1 MIYEVE
7 FTSNSRESAR
17 NIAKQLMYEHVLA
30 SASITPS
37 DYLSLNLSGAVAEV
51 EEQYL
56 VKVKALTIA
65 PKYLMENYKLKNFV
79 AKAASVDEETAKKVA
94 SWCNEEAETL
104 EKPAKSWAEY
114 REEVL
119 QMRTDNDTLR
129 ELAITGHPGLNL
141 DDIVYRHE
149 QPAHEA
155 PVLNQDDAR
164 LQFLRHNGFTMTQED
179 LEALKVRE
187 ELTVKNTAELEAAN
201 NTAKTMTDI
210 LEETTT
216 PVRAVHNYETDE
228 DDLVDTA
235 EELDESEKKHK
246 KLPKWAEKA
255 GLTYSEYK
263 NRMNKRTAARW
274 GLTYQEYSKLAAD
287 ARKAGVPLKEY
298 FEALNLKYSE
308 DADEIEDFLGKR
320 RVIQTAENAF
330 TYWLQSVGLDESNTI
345 DTVFDSWC
353 TKYELTMNQRAIL
366 RCTAKLK
373 NENPSGK
380 TPRWAE
386 KLGLTYEQYKLISR
400 MGTAANWGISLA
412 LYDSYYNSA
421 KHNGTTVEN
430 ELAIKYTKGVDKN
443 AAQRIGAEFRN
454 MMNYIARLQ
463 DLYEDDSQ

>member
-17 NIAKQLMYEHVLA
+17 TIAKQLMYEHVLA

-56 VKVKALTIA
+56 VKVKALTTA

-79 AKAASVDEETAKKVA
+79 AKAASVDEETARKVS
-94 SWCNEEAETL
+94 SWCNEETETL

-114 REEVL
+114 REE
-119 QMRTDNDTLR
+119 Q
-129 ELAITGHPGLNL
+129 LANGMTNNENIQALAQTGHPSLSL
-141 DDIVYRHE
+141 DSVE
-149 QPAHEA
+149 FAS
-155 PVLNQDDAR
+155 
-164 LQFLRHNGFTMTQED
+164 
-179 LEALKVRE
+179 
-187 ELTVKNTAELEAAN
+187 
-201 NTAKTMTDI
+201 NTAKIMTDI

-216 PVRAVHNYETDE
+216 PVSTVHNYETDE
-228 DDLVDTA
+228 DEPVDNT
-235 EELDESEKKHK
+235 EDFDEDEKKHK

-263 NRMNKRTAARW
+263 KRMNKRTAARW

-298 FEALNLKYSE
+298 FEARNLKYSE

-320 RVIQTAENAF
+320 RVIQTAENVF
-330 TYWLQSVGLDESNTI
+330 TCWLQSVGLDESNTI

-366 RCTAKLK
+366 RCTAKSK
-373 NENPSGK
+373 NENHSGK

-412 LYDSYYNSA
+412 LYDSYYNNA
-421 KHNGTTVEN
+421 KQNGTTVEN
-430 ELAIKYTKGVDKN
+430 ELAIKYTKGAEKN
-443 AAQRIGAEFRN
+443 AALRIGAEFRN